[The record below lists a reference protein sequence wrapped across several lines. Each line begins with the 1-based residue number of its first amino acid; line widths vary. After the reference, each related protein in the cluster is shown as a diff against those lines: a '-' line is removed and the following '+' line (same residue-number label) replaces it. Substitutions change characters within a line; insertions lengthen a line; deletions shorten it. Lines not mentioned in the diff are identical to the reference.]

1 MQFANKTLNKDARLL
16 GIYLGGRG
24 YYSDRDIRF
33 GDRLFETIVQHSHS
47 AREINRRLK
56 ERGFTHILIAK
67 HLFNQ
72 WSTPRLD
79 AQQKQLVQTFFSSET
94 RLMFSRNDHALYKLA
109 ALQQGS

>member
-1 MQFANKTLNKDARLL
+1 MLACLVFN
-16 GIYLGGRG
+16 LGGRG

-47 AREINRRLK
+47 DREINRRLQ

-72 WSTPRLD
+72 WSAPPLGCSSETTG
-79 AQQKQLVQTFFSSET
+79 QTFFRSEA
-94 RLMFSRNDHALYKLA
+94 R
-109 ALQQGS
+109 